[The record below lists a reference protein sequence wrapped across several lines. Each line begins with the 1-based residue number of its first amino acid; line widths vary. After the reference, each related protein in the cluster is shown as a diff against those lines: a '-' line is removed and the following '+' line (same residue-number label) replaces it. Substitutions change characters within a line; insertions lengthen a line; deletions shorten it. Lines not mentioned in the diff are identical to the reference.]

1 MSKIVLAQSRNHDRV
16 ASALQNEKK
25 RNQGMELVKKDDVAP
40 YSWRIDKTASR
51 RAGIAVQPLIAANEN
66 EINISIAVFVT
77 VCHGLPAVSHSPGLV
92 FERQIIFESHSV
104 FENPSFLKNTSL
116 SISLSIGFPKTPLIL
131 IMITITINGV
141 TDFR

>member
-1 MSKIVLAQSRNHDRV
+1 MSKIVLAQSRNRDRV

-51 RAGIAVQPLIAANEN
+51 RAGIAVQPLIAAKEN
-66 EINISIAVFVT
+66 EINISIAVFIT
-77 VCHGLPAVSHSPGLV
+77 VCHGLPVVSHSPSF
-92 FERQIIFESHSV
+92 FEHHSV

-116 SISLSIGFPKTPLIL
+116 SIFLSIGFPKTPLIL

>member
-1 MSKIVLAQSRNHDRV
+1 
-16 ASALQNEKK
+16 
-25 RNQGMELVKKDDVAP
+25 MELVKKDDVAP

-51 RAGIAVQPLIAANEN
+51 RAGIAVQPLIAAKEN
-66 EINISIAVFVT
+66 EINISIAVFIT
-77 VCHGLPAVSHSPGLV
+77 VCHGLPVVSHSPGF
-92 FERQIIFESHSV
+92 FEHHIV

-116 SISLSIGFPKTPLIL
+116 SIFLSIGFPKTPLIL

>member
-51 RAGIAVQPLIAANEN
+51 RAGIAVQPLIAAKEN
-66 EINISIAVFVT
+66 EINISIAVFIT
-77 VCHGLPAVSHSPGLV
+77 VCHGLPAVSHSPGFFEHHIV
-92 FERQIIFESHSV
+92 FENHSV
-104 FENPSFLKNTSL
+104 FENH
-116 SISLSIGFPKTPLIL
+116 IAIDFPKYR
-131 IMITITINGV
+131 
-141 TDFR
+141 FS